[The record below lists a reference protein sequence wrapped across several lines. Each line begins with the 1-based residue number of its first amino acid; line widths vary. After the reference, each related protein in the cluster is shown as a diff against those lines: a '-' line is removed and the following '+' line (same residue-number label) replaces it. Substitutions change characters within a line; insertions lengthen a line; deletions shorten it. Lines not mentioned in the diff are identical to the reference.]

1 LGWYVYFISTY
12 EQPKL
17 IINTINIKNMN
28 IKRVFGGLLTIL
40 GIGSLIYTAVVFINT
55 SGGKHD
61 IKSLVIFGI
70 LGFVFFSAGIKL
82 VSSVKDEA

>member
-1 LGWYVYFISTY
+1 
-12 EQPKL
+12 
-17 IINTINIKNMN
+17 MN
-28 IKRVFGGLLTIL
+28 IKRVFGGLLTVL

-61 IKSLVIFGI
+61 IKALVIFGI